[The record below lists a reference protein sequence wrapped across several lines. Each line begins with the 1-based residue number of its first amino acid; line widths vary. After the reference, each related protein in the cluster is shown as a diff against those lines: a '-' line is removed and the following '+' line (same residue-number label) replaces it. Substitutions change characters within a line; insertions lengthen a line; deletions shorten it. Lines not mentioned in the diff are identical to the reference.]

1 MRCAWA
7 RPPGTEHPEPPAPGA
22 APRGPAA
29 AHPPG
34 GAGAAP
40 AVPERRSGGSA
51 GSRRVWERLF
61 GAGGFKG
68 APAPTPGRAAPQEC
82 ARRPARNATL
92 VSCYFG
98 SRGPGPLR
106 RSPFPPRSPYK
117 PKLLCGL
124 RDLLF

>member
-1 MRCAWA
+1 MPRAGTPRPSLTSAVGAGEVPGSRGEAGGRLGNALWGQEA
-7 RPPGTEHPEPPAPGA
+7 LRGLQRPP
-22 APRGPAA
+22 RG
-29 AHPPG
+29 G
-34 GAGAAP
+34 Q
-40 AVPERRSGGSA
+40 RR
-51 GSRRVWERLF
+51 
-61 GAGGFKG
+61 
-68 APAPTPGRAAPQEC
+68 QEC

-98 SRGPGPLR
+98 SGGPGPLR